1 MYSRGKRSIKCQP
14 SSWTL
19 MIYPC
24 TNNPP
29 VPPAKSPSVN
39 ELEIITCVLS
49 PSLKNHYLRPSLSE
63 AVVPLT
69 KLALL
74 CLCLSGYTMSNDVVL
89 LQEWEGRIVP
99 RAFSVG
105 YIVLSYLVSFV
116 GAWTTLELINRR
128 TGGRGL
134 YNWFA

>member
-1 MYSRGKRSIKCQP
+1 
-14 SSWTL
+14 
-19 MIYPC
+19 
-24 TNNPP
+24 
-29 VPPAKSPSVN
+29 
-39 ELEIITCVLS
+39 
-49 PSLKNHYLRPSLSE
+49 
-63 AVVPLT
+63 
-69 KLALL
+69 
-74 CLCLSGYTMSNDVVL
+74 MSNDVVL

>member
-1 MYSRGKRSIKCQP
+1 
-14 SSWTL
+14 
-19 MIYPC
+19 
-24 TNNPP
+24 
-29 VPPAKSPSVN
+29 
-39 ELEIITCVLS
+39 
-49 PSLKNHYLRPSLSE
+49 
-63 AVVPLT
+63 
-69 KLALL
+69 
-74 CLCLSGYTMSNDVVL
+74 MSNDVVL

-105 YIVLSYLVSFV
+105 YIVLSYLVSYV